1 MEQAT
6 TGRDLLGQQY
16 LAIPLADEESSWCP
30 VSGVCVLLR
39 TLGVVYTEWYWHL
52 LRSSRSRTACV
63 GWRETVSASSF
74 LVTIHHI
81 MHYIHRSC
89 NSQSMLASLIDVL

>member
-63 GWRETVSASSF
+63 GWRETVSASFSR
-74 LVTIHHI
+74 HHSS
-81 MHYIHRSC
+81 HHALHP
-89 NSQSMLASLIDVL
+89 SQLQFSINVSVPD